1 MAGNKQDY
9 IIELD
14 AKIDGA
20 VAKLNKIRKMMDDIE
35 RIRDK
40 GADNNYTASTQDIN
54 KNMRV
59 MKLLTQQYNQA
70 NEELKKLQS
79 QINKTPKGDKRNEQH
94 KRVREEQKAIRREYD
109 STLGKF
115 REIASFQQKYSKNF
129 NATVG
134 QINLPTKDFERTKEV
149 ITQMVEESNKAKN
162 KLDEVV
168 MKIREVNKLDRR
180 SESLSRRASASKYM
194 SFQQSSNFKKDRN
207 TVDGY
212 HQEKADNIR
221 RMTEM
226 STSVTSLMK
235 QIKKIEEKPQATKAE
250 MDRKLEMQ
258 RTIESMDKEFESR
271 TELNRVLERTIANME
286 RYNSTVQGVTV
297 KPERGTFKGMA
308 YERAPAIGLAITGA
322 VAAALGSLYHQGASI
337 DKGMRQDEI
346 SIGQRIGMDGSQWRE
361 DIRNNALNSGLKDKL
376 GMSGQEMIGFQ
387 ENYLSKRG
395 FSGMQDMNDA
405 MQNQAIFSRVSGI
418 GTEDTKSFYNT
429 VYGAGPVN
437 GKQTKEIQ
445 NAFLGAIKRSGME
458 GREKD
463 QLKALDG
470 ILSGMSDGRS
480 MTNDEIMNTMGLQ
493 SALAQTGNRSLQGE
507 KGGKMLQSLDQGI
520 RNGIDNPMVRMVFG
534 QGTKYQG
541 LSGRWELTKRLEKGI
556 SDIDNVRD
564 IASFAQSQGA
574 TKEDQNMNFH
584 AFARN
589 SLGADITAQQA
600 EAFMDAYRKGDLND
614 KNIQDI
620 LKEDASVGNKVSKDK
635 MEEYKK
641 SSAATNNQS
650 DATTEKQAAGIYDM
664 GEAVR
669 KANGALSGIHP
680 AAYAAIAALGALTI
694 AFAAAATSFAISSGV
709 RSLASSSFGGKGKR
723 GGRGGGRGGGGG
735 GVTPPIVGGGS
746 GRTSTG
752 GSGSGPVAW
761 RRNATTPGASSA
773 PKQNFFSRMFGGG
786 SGASSGA
793 VAGGTVAGA
802 SSGGGF
808 LKGAGKVAG
817 KAMLPIAA
825 IMGINEIMSAPKEK
839 KGETTGSVA
848 GGILGGI
855 GGGMA
860 AGALAG
866 SVVPGAGNV
875 VGAIIGGVGGL
886 IGGIAG
892 AFGGGKIGSW
902 FDSDSDKEKKKKEE
916 AKAKAKAKEEK
927 AKAEAKATSSSS
939 ITGFGQQGGTVAG
952 YTATGMA
959 MGTTAGVM
967 ASNLDPGLTNQVVT
981 PEVGN
986 GVNSTNTQVDR
997 ENTNTKQ
1004 RTEVTKTDNLSYE
1017 RENLNIYE
1025 RALMKAEQLLAQAR
1039 SQNGIFGNGNG
1050 AGGAGG
1056 AGGGMGVTGG
1066 GKLQVLSAGQKWQN
1080 ASNLQQSDLGYTE
1093 ATLTAADLD
1102 NWINSKAPEGSMMR
1116 GMGATFLKAG
1126 QEYGLDPRYLVA
1138 HAAEESAWGTS
1149 RIAKD
1154 KGNFFGI
1161 GAFDNSPYSS
1171 AYEFKDGGG
1180 TAAEK
1185 GIMGGAKWISEK
1197 YYGKGRT
1204 TLDKMHQAGYATNS
1218 DWASNIASIMGGAPK
1233 GTGQA
1238 VNATINVNV
1247 KGDESVS
1254 KKINNSSEMKKV
1266 GNNIADMLGFYSK
1279 EMVMT

>member
-14 AKIDGA
+14 AKIDKA
-20 VAKLNKIRKMMDDIE
+20 VAKLNKLRSMMDDIE

-70 NEELKKLQS
+70 NEELKKLQA
-79 QINKTPKGDKRNEQH
+79 QANKTPKGAKRDEQH
-94 KRVREEQKAIRREYD
+94 KRIVAEQKAIRAEYAK
-109 STLGKF
+109 TLGAF
-115 REIASFQQKYSKNF
+115 REVASFQQKYSKNF

-134 QINLPTKDFERTKEV
+134 EINLPVKDFERTKEV
-149 ITQMVEESNKAKN
+149 ITEMVEESNRVKN

-168 MKIREVNKLDRR
+168 TKIREVNKLDRR

-194 SFQQSSNFKKDRN
+194 SFQQSSNFKKDRG
-207 TVDGY
+207 TVEGY
-212 HQEKADNIR
+212 HQEKADNMR

-226 STSVTSLMK
+226 STSVSSLMK
-235 QIKKIEEKPQATKAE
+235 QIKKIEEKPTATRAE

-258 RTIESMDKEFESR
+258 KNIESMDKEFESR
-271 TELNRVLERTIANME
+271 VELNRVLDRTIANME
-286 RYNSTVQGVTV
+286 KYNQTVQGVTV

-322 VAAALGSLYHQGASI
+322 MATALGSLYHQGASI

-346 SIGQRIGMDGSQWRE
+346 SIGQRVGMDGSQWR
-361 DIRNNALNSGLKDKL
+361 DNIRNNALNAGLENRL

-395 FSGMQDMNDA
+395 YSGMDDLNTA
-405 MQNQAIFSRVSGI
+405 MENQATFSRVSGI

-429 VYGAGPVN
+429 VYGAGAVN

-470 ILSGMSDGRS
+470 ILSGMSEGRS
-480 MTNDEIMNTMGLQ
+480 MTNEDIMNTMGLQ
-493 SALAQTGNRSLQGE
+493 SVLANTGDRSLQGE
-507 KGGKMLQSLDQGI
+507 KGGRMLQSLDQGI
-520 RNGIDNPMVRMVFG
+520 RNGIDDPMVRMVFG
-534 QGTKYQG
+534 QGTEYQG
-541 LSGRWELTKRLEKGI
+541 LAGRWELTKELEKGVG
-556 SDIDNVRD
+556 SSKNMNKLGQ
-564 IASFAQSQGA
+564 FAQSQGGTEA
-574 TKEDQNMNFH
+574 EQNMTFH

-589 SLGADITAQQA
+589 KLGAEMSTQQA
-600 EAFMDAYRKGDLND
+600 EAMMKAYRNGDLTEE
-614 KNIQDI
+614 NIQKI
-620 LKEDASVGNKVSKDK
+620 LKEDTGVGGKASKDK

-650 DATTEKQAAGIYDM
+650 DAVTEKQAAGIYDM

-669 KANGALSGIHP
+669 EANAALGGLHP
-680 AAYAAIAALGALTI
+680 AAYGAIVALGALTV
-694 AFAAAATSFAISSGV
+694 AFAAAATSFAISAGV
-709 RSLASSSFGGKGKR
+709 RSLASSAFGGKGK
-723 GGRGGGRGGGGG
+723 GGRGGGRGGGPGG
-735 GVTPPIVGGGS
+735 GGSPTVVGGGS
-746 GRTSTG
+746 GGRRDRG
-752 GSGSGPVAW
+752 GSGSTVAW
-761 RRNATTPGASSA
+761 NRGNAPTPGANS
-773 PKQNFFSRMFGGG
+773 PKQSWWSKMFGGG
-786 SGASSGA
+786 SNATSGA
-793 VAGGTVAGA
+793 VSGGTVAGA
-802 SSGGGF
+802 SRGGGI

-817 KAMLPIAA
+817 KALLPIAA
-825 IMGINEIMSAPKEK
+825 IMGVNEIMNAPKEK

-848 GGILGGI
+848 GGILGGL
-855 GGGMA
+855 GGGAA
-860 AGALAG
+860 AGFAAG
-866 SVVPGAGNV
+866 TIVPGIGNV
-875 VGAIIGGVGGL
+875 AGAIIGGVGGL
-886 IGGIAG
+886 IGGVAG

-916 AKAKAKAKEEK
+916 AKAKAKAEEK
-927 AKAEAKATSSSS
+927 AKEQAAKAKSSSTGS
-939 ITGFGQQGGTVAG
+939 SNVSGFGTTSGTVAG

-959 MGTTAGVM
+959 MGTM

-981 PEVGN
+981 PESGN
-986 GVNSTNTQVDR
+986 NVNSTNTQVDK

-1004 RTEVTKTDNLSYE
+1004 RTEVSKTDNLAFE

-1025 RALMKAEQLLAQAR
+1025 RALQRAEQILAQAR
-1039 SQNGIFGNGNG
+1039 AQNGIFGNGNG
-1050 AGGAGG
+1050 AGGTG
-1056 AGGGMGVTGG
+1056 AGGGTAISAGG
-1066 GKLQVLSAGQKWQN
+1066 GSLKYLSAGQKWTNQN
-1080 ASNLQQSDLGYTE
+1080 VQQHDLGSTDG
-1093 ATLTAADLD
+1093 ALTAADLD
-1102 NWINSKAPEGSMMR
+1102 NWINAKAPKDSMMR
-1116 GMGATFLKAG
+1116 GMGETFLKAG
-1126 QEYGLDPRYLVA
+1126 QQFGLDPRYLVA

-1149 RIAKD
+1149 NIAKQ

-1161 GAFDNSPYSS
+1161 GAFDNSPMES
-1171 AYEFKDGGG
+1171 AYTFKDGGG
-1180 TAAEK
+1180 TAAQN
-1185 GIMGGAKWISEK
+1185 GIMGGAKWIAEK
-1197 YYGKGRT
+1197 YYGKGNT
-1204 TLDKMHQAGYATNS
+1204 TLDKMHQAGYATNG
-1218 DWASNIASIMGGAPK
+1218 DWASNIASIMKGAP
-1233 GTGQA
+1233 GGSGS

>member
-1 MAGNKQDY
+1 
-9 IIELD
+9 
-14 AKIDGA
+14 
-20 VAKLNKIRKMMDDIE
+20 MDDIE

-70 NEELKKLQS
+70 TEELKKLQA
-79 QINKTPKGDKRNEQH
+79 QANKTPKGAKRDEQH
-94 KRVREEQKAIRREYD
+94 KRIREEQKAIRAEYQR
-109 STLGKF
+109 TLAMF
-115 REIASFQQKYSKNF
+115 REIASYQQKYSKNF

-134 QINLPTKDFERTKEV
+134 EINLPTQDFEKAKEV
-149 ITQMVEESNKAKN
+149 ISGMVEESNKAKN

-168 MKIREVNKLDRR
+168 TKIREVNKLDRR

-194 SFQQSSNFKKDRN
+194 SFQQASNFRKDRS
-207 TVDGY
+207 TVEGY
-212 HQEKADNIR
+212 HQEKADNLR
-221 RMTEM
+221 VMTEM
-226 STSVTSLMK
+226 STQVSSLMK
-235 QIKKIEEKPQATKAE
+235 QIKKIEENPTATRAD

-258 RTIESMDKEFESR
+258 KNIEAMDKEFESR
-271 TELNRVLERTIANME
+271 IELNRVLDRTIANME
-286 RYNSTVQGVTV
+286 KYNKTVQNVTV

-322 VAAALGSLYHQGASI
+322 MAAALGSLYHQGASI

-395 FSGMQDMNDA
+395 YSGMDDLNTA
-405 MQNQAIFSRVSGI
+405 MQNQAVFSRVSGI
-418 GTEDTKSFYNT
+418 NTEDTKSFFNT

-437 GKQTKEIQ
+437 GQQTKEIQ

-493 SALAQTGNRSLQGE
+493 SVLAQTGERSLQGE

-541 LSGRWELTKRLEKGI
+541 LAGRWELTKRLEKGI
-556 SDIDNVRD
+556 SDIDNVND
-564 IASFAQSQGA
+564 MASFAASQGG
-574 TKEDQNMNFH
+574 TKEEQNMNFH

-589 SLGADITAQQA
+589 SLGADITTQQA
-600 EAFMDAYRKGDLND
+600 EAFMEAYRKGDLSD
-614 KNIQDI
+614 KNIQKI
-620 LKEDASVGNKVSKDK
+620 LKEDTGVGGKASKEK

-650 DATTEKQAAGIYDM
+650 DAVTEKQAAGIYDM

-669 KANGALSGIHP
+669 DVNASMGGLPPVVYG
-680 AAYAAIAALGALTI
+680 AIAALGALTV
-694 AFAAAATSFAISSGV
+694 AFAAAATSFAISAGV
-709 RSLASSSFGGKGKR
+709 RKVASSSFGGGGGKGK
-723 GGRGGGRGGGGG
+723 GGRGGGTGGGGG
-735 GVTPPIVGGGS
+735 PTVVGGGS
-746 GRTSTG
+746 GGRQDRG
-752 GSGSGPVAW
+752 GSGNTVAW
-761 RRNATTPGASSA
+761 NRGSAPANGANA
-773 PKQNFFSRMFGGG
+773 PKQSWWNKMFGGG
-786 SGASSGA
+786 SGATEGA
-793 VAGGTVAGA
+793 VAAGSTAA
-802 SSGGGF
+802 SSGKGF
-808 LKGAGKVAG
+808 LKSAGKVAG
-817 KAMLPIAA
+817 KVALPLA
-825 IMGINEIMSAPKEK
+825 ILTSVADIFSAPEGK
-839 KGETTGSVA
+839 KGEAIGSSV
-848 GGILGGI
+848 GGI
-855 GGGMA
+855 GGGIA
-860 AGALAG
+860 AGAAVG
-866 SVVPGAGNV
+866 SVFPGIGTV
-875 VGAIIGGVGGL
+875 IGGI

-892 AFGGGKIGSW
+892 AWGGGKVGSM
-902 FDSDSDKEKKKKEE
+902 FDSDPAKEKKE
-916 AKAKAKAKEEK
+916 
-927 AKAEAKATSSSS
+927 AEAKIKKEKEKAENRATNSSS
-939 ITGFGQQGGTVAG
+939 ITGFGHQGGTMAG
-952 YTATGMA
+952 HTATSMTVGATVGATATTMA
-959 MGTTAGVM
+959 N
-967 ASNLDPGLTNQVVT
+967 NLDPGLTNQVVT
-981 PEVGN
+981 PSAGN
-986 GVNSTNTQVDR
+986 NVNSTNTQVDK

-1004 RTEVTKTDNLSYE
+1004 RTEVKKTDNLSYE

-1056 AGGGMGVTGG
+1056 VGGGTPLSAGAGSL
-1066 GKLQVLSAGQKWQN
+1066 KLLPAGQKWQN
-1080 ASNLQQSDLGYTE
+1080 AGNLQQSDLAYSDG
-1093 ATLTAADLD
+1093 ALTAEDLD
-1102 NWINSKAPEGSMMR
+1102 AWINSKTKEGSMMR

-1126 QEYGLDPRYLVA
+1126 QQYGLDPRYLIA
-1138 HAAEESAWGTS
+1138 HAAEETGWGTS
-1149 RIAKD
+1149 DIAK
-1154 KGNFFGI
+1154 KKNNFFGI
-1161 GAFDNSPYSS
+1161 GAFDNSPMES
-1171 AYEFKDGGG
+1171 AFTFNEGGG
-1180 TAAEK
+1180 SAAEK
-1185 GIMGGAKWISEK
+1185 GIMGGAKWIAEN

-1218 DWASNIASIMGGAPK
+1218 DWASNIASIMKNAPN
-1233 GTGQA
+1233 GSGSI
-1238 VNATINVNV
+1238 NATINVNV
-1247 KGDESVS
+1247 KGDESVA
-1254 KKINNSSEMKKV
+1254 KKINDNKEMKKV

-1279 EMVMT
+1279 EMVMV

>member
-14 AKIDGA
+14 AKIDKA
-20 VAKLNKIRKMMDDIE
+20 VSKLNKLRGMMDDIE

-54 KNMRV
+54 KNMRI

-70 NEELKKLQS
+70 TEELKKLQA
-79 QINKTPKGDKRNEQH
+79 QANKTPKGAKRDEQH
-94 KRVREEQKAIRREYD
+94 KRIREEQKAIRREYD
-109 STLGKF
+109 ATLGKF
-115 REIASFQQKYSKNF
+115 REIASYQQKYSKNF
-129 NATVG
+129 NATIG
-134 QINLPTKDFERTKEV
+134 EINLPTKDFEKTKEV
-149 ITQMVEESNKAKN
+149 ITEMVTESNRVKN

-168 MKIREVNKLDRR
+168 TKIREVNKLDRR
-180 SESLSRRASASKYM
+180 SESLSRRASASQYM
-194 SFQQSSNFKKDRN
+194 SFQQSSNFKKDRS

-212 HQEKADNIR
+212 HQEKADNFK

-226 STSVTSLMK
+226 STTVSSLMK
-235 QIKKIEEKPQATKAE
+235 QIKKIEEKPEATRAE

-258 RTIESMDKEFESR
+258 KTIESMDKEFESR
-271 TELNRVLERTIANME
+271 TELNRVLDRTIANME
-286 RYNSTVQGVTV
+286 KYNSTVQGVTV

-308 YERAPAIGLAITGA
+308 YERAPAIGLAVTGA

-395 FSGMQDMNDA
+395 YSGMDDLNTA
-405 MQNQAIFSRVSGI
+405 MQNQAVFSRTSGVN
-418 GTEDTKSFYNT
+418 TEDTKSFFNT

-470 ILSGMSDGRS
+470 ILSGMSEGRS

-493 SALAQTGNRSLQGE
+493 SVLAQTGNRALQGE
-507 KGGKMLQSLDQGI
+507 KGGRMLQSLDQGI
-520 RNGIDNPMVRMVFG
+520 RNGIDDPMVRMVFG

-541 LSGRWELTKRLEKGI
+541 LEGRWALTKKMEKGI
-556 SDIDNVRD
+556 SDAGNVRD
-564 IASFAQSQGA
+564 IASFAQSQGG
-574 TKEDQNMNFH
+574 TKESQNMNFYE
-584 AFARN
+584 FARTK
-589 SLGADITAQQA
+589 LGAEISTQQA
-600 EAFMDAYRKGDLND
+600 EALMESFRKGELTDEN
-614 KNIQDI
+614 
-620 LKEDASVGNKVSKDK
+620 LKKVLKGDTSVGDKVSKDK
-635 MEEYKK
+635 IEEYKK

-650 DATTEKQAAGIYDM
+650 DAVTEKQAAGIYDM

-669 KANGALSGIHP
+669 EVNASMGGLPPVVYGAIV
-680 AAYAAIAALGALTI
+680 ALGALTV

-709 RSLASSSFGGKGKR
+709 KSFTSSKFGGKGKK
-723 GGRGGGRGGGGG
+723 GGGRGGGPGG
-735 GVTPPIVGGGS
+735 GGPTIVGGGS
-746 GRTSTG
+746 GGRVDRG
-752 GSGSGPVAW
+752 GSGNTVAW
-761 RRNATTPGASSA
+761 NRGNAPANA
-773 PKQNFFSRMFGGG
+773 PKQGWWSRMFGGG
-786 SGASSGA
+786 SNSTSGA
-793 VAGGTVAGA
+793 VAGGTAASSTVAGA
-802 SSGGGF
+802 SRSGGF

-817 KAMLPIAA
+817 KALLPLA
-825 IMGINEIMSAPKEK
+825 ILSSISDIWSAPEGK
-839 KGETTGSVA
+839 KGEATGSA
-848 GGILGGI
+848 TGGIIGGI
-855 GGGMA
+855 GGGIA
-860 AGALAG
+860 AGAAAG
-866 SVVPGAGNV
+866 TIVPGIGNV
-875 VGAIIGGVGGL
+875 AGAIIGGIGGL
-886 IGGIAG
+886 IGGLAG
-892 AFGGGKIGSW
+892 SWGGGKIGSW
-902 FDSDSDKEKKKKEE
+902 FDSDPEKEKKEAE
-916 AKAKAKAKEEK
+916 AKAKKEKEK
-927 AKAEAKATSSSS
+927 AENKATNTSS
-939 ITGFGQQGGTVAG
+939 ITGFGNQGGTSGVSG
-952 YTATGMA
+952 YTPTNTSNIMGMN
-959 MGTTAGVM
+959 MGTTATTLGTAAGVTT
-967 ASNLDPGLTNQVVT
+967 ASVL
-981 PEVGN
+981 GN
-986 GVNSTNTQVDR
+986 ANVNSTNTQVDK

-1004 RTEVTKTDNLSYE
+1004 RTEVTKTDNLAYE

-1039 SQNGIFGNGNG
+1039 AQNGIFGNGNG
-1050 AGGAGG
+1050 AGGTGG
-1056 AGGGMGVTGG
+1056 GSGMGVTGG
-1066 GKLQVLSAGQKWQN
+1066 GKLQLLSAGQKWQN
-1080 ASNLQQSDLGYTE
+1080 GGNLQQSDLGFTE
-1093 ATLTAADLD
+1093 STLTAADLD
-1102 NWINSKAPEGSMMR
+1102 KWIDSKAPKDSMMR
-1116 GMGATFLKAG
+1116 GMGETFLKAG
-1126 QEYGLDPRYLVA
+1126 QQYGLDPRYLVA

-1149 RIAKD
+1149 NIAKQ

-1161 GAFDNSPYSS
+1161 GAFDNSPMES

-1180 TAAEK
+1180 SAAQN
-1185 GIMGGAKWISEK
+1185 GIMGGAKWIAEK

-1218 DWASNIASIMGGAPK
+1218 DWASNIASIMKGAPS
-1233 GTGQA
+1233 GSGQA

-1247 KGDESVS
+1247 KGDESVA